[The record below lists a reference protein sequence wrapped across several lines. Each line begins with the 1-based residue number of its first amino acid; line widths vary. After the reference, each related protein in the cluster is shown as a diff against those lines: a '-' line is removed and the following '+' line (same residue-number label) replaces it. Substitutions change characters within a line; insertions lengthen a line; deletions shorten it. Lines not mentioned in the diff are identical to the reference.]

1 MNILKWVGVT
11 ALSGFLISVTTPLW
25 SYLARPLVVEPS
37 LAHADAIVVL
47 AAGIEPSGSLSSESL
62 RRAVHGLQLFKRGFA
77 PVILLSGPRGRSRA
91 GRSEADAR
99 LDLALHWGVPAD
111 HIVVVSQG
119 TTTWDETQAIASAL
133 SARRASTALLV
144 TSSLHMKRAR
154 AVLERRGVTVL
165 PAPSDDYLGVPRSPQ
180 QRFFLMLRVLEQ
192 GAAYLRYRA
201 AGYI

>member
-77 PVILLSGPRGRSRA
+77 PVILLSGRLRGS
-91 GRSEADAR
+91 
-99 LDLALHWGVPAD
+99 
-111 HIVVVSQG
+111 I
-119 TTTWDETQAIASAL
+119 
-133 SARRASTALLV
+133 
-144 TSSLHMKRAR
+144 
-154 AVLERRGVTVL
+154 
-165 PAPSDDYLGVPRSPQ
+165 
-180 QRFFLMLRVLEQ
+180 
-192 GAAYLRYRA
+192 
-201 AGYI
+201 